1 MSVSEMSSLF
11 AARLIVYEGSGYQH
25 HIPQHPESAS
35 QKIRLHLVNRYR
47 MRYSRAAAAKSA
59 AGFRTP

>member
-1 MSVSEMSSLF
+1 MTVFRYLN
-11 AARLIVYEGSGYQH
+11 EGLYAG
-25 HIPQHPESAS
+25 IPENSITKA
-35 QKIRLHLVNRYR
+35 KDGLHLVNRYR